1 MLYFSAVQQRSST
14 NNRTLLRDLI
24 QNPNLSRKRF
34 AAPTLTRAEGLAGC
48 RDRCREQA
56 ATWQWHVTAAAP
68 CQHEPTSC
76 KGGRL
81 RVTKGSACKC
91 FDSKKAC
98 SFEPATEALP
108 TSEHLSPNAEAKFH
122 KPDAKLLARI
132 LSSLHNTRWD
142 TALCQ
147 VGWITHAL
155 LPAIGSAP
163 LSQDCTIVW
172 PRCHRTHAI
181 MSSTAALEVQEML
194 CSHFSRGLVALHTAL
209 PLKLRLA
216 GGSRSLSAIYSV

>member
-1 MLYFSAVQQRSST
+1 MNLVYVSHRSDKSQASVLYFSAVQQRSST

-34 AAPTLTRAEGLAGC
+34 AAPTLTRAVGLAGC

-91 FDSKKAC
+91 FDSKK
-98 SFEPATEALP
+98 LV
-108 TSEHLSPNAEAKFH
+108 
-122 KPDAKLLARI
+122 
-132 LSSLHNTRWD
+132 LSSQRRKLYQLQSIYHQT
-142 TALCQ
+142 
-147 VGWITHAL
+147 
-155 LPAIGSAP
+155 
-163 LSQDCTIVW
+163 
-172 PRCHRTHAI
+172 PR
-181 MSSTAALEVQEML
+181 
-194 CSHFSRGLVALHTAL
+194 
-209 PLKLRLA
+209 
-216 GGSRSLSAIYSV
+216 RSFINQMPNC